1 MDHPDPQRSDLD
13 RLTELGRQQALNTG
27 RRMSSV
33 PVNAV
38 ISAPE
43 QRCRDTALAITLYR
57 PFPMLASVDGSLTSK
72 AYETETPQQRASR
85 GVAAVNRFLGAT
97 SGDVMVVS
105 HGHLVELMA
114 AKLTGIA
121 LAGDV
126 LKREMVN
133 AGVKHMRLDTKSG
146 RWSLVASDATVYDD

>member
-1 MDHPDPQRSDLD
+1 MTD
-13 RLTELGRQQALNTG
+13 LGRQQALATG

-33 PVNAV
+33 PVNAA

-57 PFPMLASVDGSLTSK
+57 PFPMVASVDGSLTSK

-85 GVAAVNRFLGAT
+85 GIAAVHRFLSAT
-97 SGDVMVVS
+97 SGDVVVVS
-105 HGHLVELMA
+105 HGHLIEMMA
-114 AKLTGIA
+114 AKLTGA
-121 LAGDV
+121 ELAGDV

-133 AGVKHMRLDTKSG
+133 AGVKHMKVDTRTG
-146 RWSLVASDATVYDD
+146 RWSVVGSDQTVYDD